1 MTIVLIIAIAIIIAS
16 YIIGSYFVDYAIVR
30 KDRAPETFNPEEAG
44 GANAAYAE
52 NRKRLMAQAE
62 AFRQEARCMEATII
76 SYDGLRLKGWY
87 YPCEGS
93 SRAAILVHGY
103 TGSHDNM
110 LTLAMQYHSWGYS
123 VLLPDNRAHG
133 GSEGKYI
140 GMGWLDRKDLLAW
153 MDWILSMVPDAS
165 IVMQGVSMGAA
176 ATMMAAGEN
185 HPALKAAIEDCG
197 YSSVWDIFSDELKVL
212 FHLPAFPIMHCCSA
226 VMRLKAGYGAREAS
240 SVKQLAKTD
249 IPMLFI
255 HGTEDRFVSFRM
267 LDINYQAKS
276 RGYKE
281 KAAFQGAR
289 HAESEY
295 TDPEGYYETIKRFL
309 EKQGL

>member
-103 TGSHDNM
+103 TGSRKEM
-110 LTLAMQYHSWGYS
+110 QSLASVYHSWGFN
-123 VLLPDNRAHG
+123 VLTPDNRAHG
-133 GSEGKYI
+133 ESDGKYI
-140 GMGWLDRKDLLAW
+140 GMGWLDKDDIELW
-153 MDWILSMVPDAS
+153 MKWIAETDRDAE
-165 IVMQGVSMGAA
+165 IVLHGISMGG
-176 ATMMAAGEN
+176 ATVMMVAGDN
-185 HPALKAAIEDCG
+185 PSNLSAVVEDCG
-197 YSSVWDIFSDELKVL
+197 YTSVWDIFSDELKVL
-212 FHLPAFPIMHCCSA
+212 FHLPAFPIMHCCST

-240 SVKQLAKTD
+240 SVKQLAKAD

-295 TDPEGYYETIKRFL
+295 TDPEGYYGTIKRFL

>member
-133 GSEGKYI
+133 ESEGKYI
-140 GMGWLDRKDLLAW
+140 GRGWLDRKDLLAW

-185 HPALKAAIEDCG
+185 HPATLHK
-197 YSSVWDIFSDELKVL
+197 SSLCKSG
-212 FHLPAFPIMHCCSA
+212 LPASG
-226 VMRLKAGYGAREAS
+226 K
-240 SVKQLAKTD
+240 
-249 IPMLFI
+249 
-255 HGTEDRFVSFRM
+255 
-267 LDINYQAKS
+267 
-276 RGYKE
+276 
-281 KAAFQGAR
+281 
-289 HAESEY
+289 
-295 TDPEGYYETIKRFL
+295 
-309 EKQGL
+309 